1 MYNFKENKVRG
12 EAVNIEYL
20 SKVFKGLSIEKK
32 DCLLNTAR
40 VLLKIQDDNV
50 YLASA
55 KRPVFHSKCPRREL
69 RRLSCKH

>member
-1 MYNFKENKVRG
+1 MCNFKENMLRT

-32 DCLLNTAR
+32 DCILNTAR
-40 VLLKIQDDNV
+40 FLLKIQDDNI

-55 KRPVFHSKCPRREL
+55 NKPIFHNKKLGIVQGR
-69 RRLSCKH
+69 